1 MSAGDSGPMSGQE
14 SPALRLCAGCGREF
28 QCGAAAGS
36 CWCEGVEVPLETSQ
50 RLRVEFND
58 CLCANCLTA
67 EVARDKREAGER

>member
-36 CWCEGVEVPLETSQ
+36 CWCEGAEVPLATSQ
-50 RLRVEFND
+50 RLRVEFSD
-58 CLCANCLTA
+58 CLCASCLAA